1 MCESMGNSSAA
12 VFSMFPKKTGTI
24 IGREKGFT
32 LLEIIAVLVIL
43 SILAGIAIPRYI
55 SLDESA
61 KQKGLDAGIAEL
73 NGRETLT
80 WSNEKISI
88 SGWVSDEETFGRV
101 DTFLGN
107 EYDWDTADPP
117 DQSGGTLTFKGSA
130 PETLSRVESTNEK
143 PGSWSR

>member
-1 MCESMGNSSAA
+1 MVVQKRLQGFQFIMKFVIRS
-12 VFSMFPKKTGTI
+12 
-24 IGREKGFT
+24 EKGFT

-61 KQKGLDAGIAEL
+61 KQKGLDAAIAEL

-80 WSNEKISI
+80 WSNEKISV
-88 SGWVSDEETFGRV
+88 SGWVSDEKTFGLFES
-101 DTFLGN
+101 FLGD
-107 EYDWDTADPP
+107 EYKWGIDEPERT
-117 DQSGGTLTFKGSA
+117 GGTLTFKDGTPAS
-130 PETLSRVESTNEK
+130 LSRVESTVER